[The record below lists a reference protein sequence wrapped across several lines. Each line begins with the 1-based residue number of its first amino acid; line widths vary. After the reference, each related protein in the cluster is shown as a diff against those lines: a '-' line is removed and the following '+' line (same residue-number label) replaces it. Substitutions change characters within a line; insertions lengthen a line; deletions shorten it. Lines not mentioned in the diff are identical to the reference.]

1 MFGIKRHR
9 NHSMDEEAG
18 YGREEG
24 NRLGGVRPDDQA
36 KEGVELIDHHHSK
49 ISDLKDTHRAADES
63 SEEEEEEEDENEE
76 DDDDEEEEEE
86 EGGVRKGRRKAGG
99 TWFKGYTL
107 GLTWMGIGLVVLAVA
122 GILHKAFPELY
133 KRKLRD
139 KLVVTSMAQAE
150 ETVGWLGDSSLHT
163 PTHIGLH
170 FYNLTNAADF
180 LGGALPAFELV
191 GPFTYRQFRRRTDV
205 VFAPDGSYVD
215 FTTNFKAVLQPE
227 LTFGGTDSWNITS
240 INTAYA
246 TGVARK
252 LAESNM
258 VRIGV
263 PRILSPFRDKG
274 LPQLSLD
281 IRALTAYIRGLLDTG
296 KDLGISSTAAAQFWN
311 ETQDFSLVALNTPEA
326 QARRGLLLYTGS
338 PAGRAA
344 IPKEVEVGAGLT
356 DAQVDEVA
364 AYVMRILSAPEVE
377 ARVLKAVGLDEAVY
391 PTVDALV
398 MRQFTMADVLGIL
411 GGAPEALQGISLPQ
425 VNQGNIYVEE
435 SLTPGPATEAVP
447 MIELGYIL
455 RSAKTHAFLPA
466 PPSLPTW
473 LPPATPRSVAELKAQ
488 GWGDVVK
495 GECIFDVLLT
505 NRTYFENAVLGI
517 PAFLLEDDFTHL
529 HASMSSPLVLGGV
542 EECLAVGP
550 MLGDGTRAPTPDWA
564 DLQTYLN
571 FVGKSSIEPLFRF
584 IVINNNGGLVSTRTV
599 KELALGHQEPL
610 LTLSLGADAPSA
622 FYSLLSNTE
631 GPLDAPHAFCTS
643 SADVNHAL
651 YGCFLDTEASTPTK
665 SVYRKTPSRYAT
677 GKADISDVQQLQAY
691 AGLTGDVPVM
701 YPSGQRT
708 PVAMPD
714 AVAELASSIP
724 LSTSLRRT
732 QTETFPPP
740 ESINA
745 SYSPSAIQRGF
756 STGEQFPPFLLQ
768 DLPSPPPLWVL
779 RLKGPI
785 VIRFSY
791 TNNTKRHGIPLRRF
805 TLSQDLFEA
814 RDDLALID
822 VGAGELAVRQSTF
835 MNVTLGTWMPTFMAD
850 SPSAGFQFMPAFA
863 ASSPQVLEQAKG
875 MEGTTYIDVEPMT
888 GKSLSRRTQAQL
900 SISTSSPGSGAYDLF
915 YDEAYKGPFL
925 PTVFMVTETFLDKR
939 DASGIR
945 AALYTPG
952 KVVNGIILSAIPVG
966 IIMFLLGLVVLG
978 KEGRADG
985 LYSIGPKLFIHFGRH
1000 GTEPPAIAA
1009 AQVHDI
1015 KQTLRVLHK
1024 EKYAG
1029 VILRN

>member
-1 MFGIKRHR
+1 
-9 NHSMDEEAG
+9 MDEEAG

-49 ISDLKDTHRAADES
+49 MSDLQDTHRAADES

-76 DDDDEEEEEE
+76 DEEEDEEDEE

-122 GILHKAFPELY
+122 GILYKAFPELY

-150 ETVGWLGDSSLHT
+150 ETVGWLGDASLHT

-281 IRALTAYIRGLLDTG
+281 IRALTVGGWNEREGDLAAAAKILQDTMGAETFALQWARGGFGPESLPALTAALGADAADVAYIRALLDTD
-296 KDLGISSTAAAQFWN
+296 KDLGISSTAAAQFWD

-344 IPKEVEVGAGLT
+344 IPKEVGAGLT

-411 GGAPEALQGISLPQ
+411 GGAAEALQGISLPQ

-473 LPPATPRSVAELKAQ
+473 LPPATPRSVAELEAQ

-732 QTETFPPP
+732 QTETSPPP

-814 RDDLALID
+814 RDDLALVD

-863 ASSPQVLEQAKG
+863 ASSPQVLEQAEG
-875 MEGTTYIDVEPMT
+875 MEGTTYIDVEPLT

-925 PTVFMVTETFLDKR
+925 PTVFMVTETFLDRR

-966 IIMFLLGLVVLG
+966 IIMILLGLVVLG
-978 KEGRADG
+978 KEWRRKR
-985 LYSIGPKLFIHFGRH
+985 SSR
-1000 GTEPPAIAA
+1000 
-1009 AQVHDI
+1009 I
-1015 KQTLRVLHK
+1015 K
-1024 EKYAG
+1024 
-1029 VILRN
+1029 